1 MDALDQIRPSLRP
14 GERLV
19 VRYRLPDA
27 SATDVLGWLESVDA
41 DSVVLSERPGR
52 SVRVDRGSIVAARR
66 VPPARGGRD
75 PMRTSAEEL
84 QRITLPG
91 WVAEQQPLGEW
102 TLRAGGGFTGRAN
115 SCLAVGDP
123 GVDVAE
129 AAERVVAYA
138 LAHHIPPWAQVI
150 EDSEPERRLR
160 ALGWTDVY
168 VPTDVL
174 VSRLGDLLAD
184 DLPDPPVQLSES
196 LTPPWLEAYQRS
208 RPNAAEPEVLR
219 RILESE
225 PPRAFAGV
233 ADDGR
238 PVAIGRGHVAADW
251 LGLASIWTD
260 PALRRQGW
268 AGRVMTGLGHWAARL
283 GARNVYLQ
291 VAAENEA
298 AHRAY
303 ERMGFA
309 RHHGYRYLQ
318 APDRGQSGA
327 TSR

>member
-1 MDALDQIRPSLRP
+1 MDALDQIRPAPTP

-19 VRYRLPDA
+19 VRYRLPDT
-27 SATDVLGWLESVDA
+27 SATDVVGWLESVDD
-41 DSVVLSERPGR
+41 DSVVLSPQSGR
-52 SVRVDRGSIVAARR
+52 SVRVVRRSIVAARR

-123 GVDVAE
+123 GRPVAE
-129 AAERVVAYA
+129 AADRVVEFA
-138 LAHHIPPWAQVI
+138 LAHNIPPWVQVI
-150 EDSEPERRLR
+150 EDSEPEHELR

-168 VPTDVL
+168 VPTDIL
-174 VSRLGDLLAD
+174 VTRLADLLAAD
-184 DLPDPPVQLSES
+184 PPDPRVELSET
-196 LTPPWLEAYQRS
+196 LTPQWLEAYHRS
-208 RPNAAEPEVLR
+208 RPNSADPEVLR
-219 RILESE
+219 RILEGE
-225 PPRAFAGV
+225 PSRAFAAV
-233 ADDGR
+233 AEDDR
-238 PVAIGRGHVAADW
+238 LVAIGRGHVTADW

-260 PALRRQGW
+260 PARRRRGW
-268 AGRVMTGLGHWAARL
+268 AGRIMSGLGHWAARL
-283 GARNVYLQ
+283 GTRNVYLQ

-303 ERMGFA
+303 ERIGFT

-318 APDRGQSGA
+318 APDRSQST